1 MRRHPLT
8 IVSVIGAVYLF
19 YILRG
24 LGRALAA
31 LILGIPLNQRMLYKV
46 LPTFDVFSDAW
57 QRAPLELAALIL
69 AGPALALLTG
79 YMLLVLACSL
89 GRRLPTPLLLFL
101 AITSYVALILDPIYY
116 AVIPLLRLGGEPE
129 TLAWVLDVPRIS
141 VVLPAMAL
149 LGLNVFL
156 IRRNL
161 VPLIKDT
168 QRS

>member
-1 MRRHPLT
+1 
-8 IVSVIGAVYLF
+8 
-19 YILRG
+19 
-24 LGRALAA
+24 
-31 LILGIPLNQRMLYKV
+31 
-46 LPTFDVFSDAW
+46 
-57 QRAPLELAALIL
+57 
-69 AGPALALLTG
+69 
-79 YMLLVLACSL
+79 MLLVLACSL